1 MPSPRS
7 IAKAAEDIANK
18 ARKEAD
24 GVKAQTAAVA
34 EAARI
39 RQMFAEDRSKLE
51 KRYGVISA
59 RSMSSETTEH

>member
-1 MPSPRS
+1 MASRPS
-7 IAKAAEDIANK
+7 IAKTAENRAQK

-24 GVKAQTAAVA
+24 GIKAQTAAVA

-39 RQMFAEDRSKLE
+39 RQMFADDRSKLE

-59 RSMSSETTEH
+59 RSMSSESSEH